1 MALVTVQ
8 RSPTPS
14 ATSSPCASEADSGEE
29 ECRSQPRSISESF
42 LTVKGAAL
50 FLPRGN
56 GSSTPRISHRRN
68 KHAGDLQQHLQ
79 AMFIL
84 LRPEDNIRLAV
95 RLESTYQNRTRYMVV
110 VSTNGRQDTEESIVL
125 GMDFSSND
133 SSTCT
138 MGLVLPLWSDTL
150 IHLDGDGGFSVSTD
164 NRVHIFKPVS
174 VQAMWSALQ
183 SLHKACEVA
192 RINNYYPGSLF
203 LTWVSYY
210 ESHIN
215 SDQSSVNEWNAMQDV
230 QSHRPDSPALFTDV
244 PTERERTERL
254 IKTKLREIMMQ
265 KDLENIT
272 SKEIRTELEMQM
284 VCNLREFKEFI
295 DNEMIVILGQMDSPT
310 QIFDHVFL
318 GSEWNASNLEDLQ
331 NRGVRYI
338 LNVTREI
345 DNFFPGLFEYHNIR
359 VYDEEATDLLAYW
372 NDTYKFISKAKK
384 TGSKCL
390 VHCKMGVSR
399 SASTVIAY
407 AMKEYGWNL
416 DRAYDYVKER
426 RTVTKPNPSFMRQL
440 EEYQGILLASKQRH
454 NKLWRSH
461 SDSDL
466 SDHHE
471 PICKSGLELNKK
483 EITTSADQISEAK
496 TNDNQQP
503 MSPIYSAELDREQQL
518 PEDANMIEEMCVKE
532 GRIHLEFTCRDFH
545 TEQMEDKLNLNNI
558 NGCTAGCCVDSVP
571 PDNCHAS
578 EALMQLQHPLEITEF
593 PDLTVDDLE
602 KDALKPDMNVHLV
615 PMEEFTSC
623 LKDFPQSPNQ
633 NSPSLHQNPQP
644 AVTDLSTDR
653 IDFFSA
659 LEKFVELS
667 QESRSRTCSHSRAEE
682 QGSGRNGV
690 SRVPV
695 LEVSPAA
702 DGGVDARRNSS
713 GNSPQA
719 SDDSS
724 TDEEQQK
731 EVPELPSTGHL
742 TRSHSENAISVKEI
756 ITEIESINQGA
767 GPAQQKEGSANLA
780 QTPKRNT
787 VHDLP
792 VEAIWASEKVEQSE
806 GASAGHQEKEKDPL
820 QAEQEAAPSLQAASG
835 KSDLEEGSPG
845 GEQQEPHG
853 SINPKPKWCPGSVR
867 RATLE
872 FEERLRQ
879 EQEHQH
885 ASPVCVLP
893 TRKNSR
899 NDSPAAEL
907 LLRGKS
913 EELPLEL
920 APEGDKVQG
929 PGTEEL
935 LPPPGAG
942 LPAPLASPALESSPA
957 EPSPEQGGMA
967 QECRTVVSF
976 DGTEEPSLPS
986 LPTKRIEI
994 IEYAP
999 PVKSAERPDAS
1010 CEQSGLATATPS
1022 LDENLNPSLCSEKA
1036 PTCLR
1041 ALTLVNLSLPEHAV
1055 HKQATSTAG
1064 SPSKEGAGLSV
1075 HLGAASPSAQV
1086 TSTPSASLDR
1096 SSYPY
1101 VIHLEG
1107 VTEQSTGTDDEPV
1120 TPCGVEGDATLPFR
1134 DEPKPLCRGGA
1145 STSRQLSGKDFT
1157 SQCAEN
1163 MDLVDISFLCYGLP
1177 HSSSSHSVEERS
1189 NSPGLVKQRA
1199 KEIEARIR
1207 HAGLTTP
1214 SHMKRS
1220 ASLAKL
1226 DCLDLS
1232 KDDLSERESAS
1243 SDANPVLLTCV
1254 ALSRGFREGSLE
1266 RGSESACGKHRLSSP
1281 EPAKHFV
1288 EQLRTAEC
1296 IAQSKPVERPL
1307 AQYAK
1312 ECGSSQQSLF
1322 SGTDPTWTSSEESP
1336 PLLQVQVLDSLSLA
1350 RGLAVAPRQ
1359 QHGRTHPLRR
1369 LKKTNDKKRTTN
1381 PLYNTM

>member
-1 MALVTVQ
+1 MIPYFSDNAVI
-8 RSPTPS
+8 
-14 ATSSPCASEADSGEE
+14 
-29 ECRSQPRSISESF
+29 SQGAIAQLISESF

-192 RINNYYPGSLF
+192 RSNNYYPGSLF

-384 TGSKCL
+384 NGSKCL

-471 PICKSGLELNKK
+471 PICKAGLELNKK

-518 PEDANMIEEMCVKE
+518 PEDANMIEDVCVKE
-532 GRIHLEFTCRDFH
+532 RRIHLEFTCRDFH
-545 TEQMEDKLNLNNI
+545 AEQMEDKLNLNNI
-558 NGCTAGCCVDSVP
+558 NGC
-571 PDNCHAS
+571 
-578 EALMQLQHPLEITEF
+578 LQ
-593 PDLTVDDLE
+593 
-602 KDALKPDMNVHLV
+602 
-615 PMEEFTSC
+615 
-623 LKDFPQSPNQ
+623 
-633 NSPSLHQNPQP
+633 QNPQP
-644 AVTDLSTDR
+644 EVTDLSTDR

-667 QESRSRTCSHSRAEE
+667 QESRSRTCSHSRPEE
-682 QGSGRNGV
+682 QGTGRNGV
-690 SRVPV
+690 SRVPM
-695 LEVSPAA
+695 LEVPPAA
-702 DGGVDARRNSS
+702 DGGADARRNSP

-731 EVPELPSTGHL
+731 EVPEVPGAGHL

-767 GPAQQKEGSANLA
+767 GPAQQKEGSANLS

-792 VEAIWASEKVEQSE
+792 VEVIWASEKLEQSE
-806 GASAGHQEKEKDPL
+806 GTCAGHQEKEKDPL
-820 QAEQEAAPSLQAASG
+820 PTEQEEAPSLQLSSG
-835 KSDLEEGSPG
+835 KSDLEESSSG
-845 GEQQEPHG
+845 GEQQEPRG
-853 SINPKPKWCPGSVR
+853 SINPEPKWCPGSVR

-885 ASPVCVLP
+885 TAPACTLP

-907 LLRGKS
+907 LPRGKS
-913 EELPLEL
+913 EEPPLEL
-920 APEGDKVQG
+920 ALEGDKAQG
-929 PGTEEL
+929 AEEL
-935 LPPPGAG
+935 LLPPGAEQPVG
-942 LPAPLASPALESSPA
+942 RHLPAPLGPRAQESLPA
-957 EPSPEQGGMA
+957 EPSPGREGAA
-967 QECRTVVSF
+967 QEHRTVISF

-986 LPTKRIEI
+986 LLPKRIEI
-994 IEYAP
+994 IEYTLT
-999 PVKSAERPDAS
+999 VKPAEQRPDTS
-1010 CEQSGLATATPS
+1010 CEQGGLAAATP
-1022 LDENLNPSLCSEKA
+1022 
-1036 PTCLR
+1036 
-1041 ALTLVNLSLPEHAV
+1041 V
-1055 HKQATSTAG
+1055 
-1064 SPSKEGAGLSV
+1064 
-1075 HLGAASPSAQV
+1075 
-1086 TSTPSASLDR
+1086 
-1096 SSYPY
+1096 
-1101 VIHLEG
+1101 
-1107 VTEQSTGTDDEPV
+1107 
-1120 TPCGVEGDATLPFR
+1120 FR
-1134 DEPKPLCRGGA
+1134 
-1145 STSRQLSGKDFT
+1145 
-1157 SQCAEN
+1157 
-1163 MDLVDISFLCYGLP
+1163 
-1177 HSSSSHSVEERS
+1177 
-1189 NSPGLVKQRA
+1189 
-1199 KEIEARIR
+1199 
-1207 HAGLTTP
+1207 
-1214 SHMKRS
+1214 
-1220 ASLAKL
+1220 
-1226 DCLDLS
+1226 
-1232 KDDLSERESAS
+1232 
-1243 SDANPVLLTCV
+1243 
-1254 ALSRGFREGSLE
+1254 
-1266 RGSESACGKHRLSSP
+1266 
-1281 EPAKHFV
+1281 
-1288 EQLRTAEC
+1288 
-1296 IAQSKPVERPL
+1296 
-1307 AQYAK
+1307 
-1312 ECGSSQQSLF
+1312 
-1322 SGTDPTWTSSEESP
+1322 
-1336 PLLQVQVLDSLSLA
+1336 
-1350 RGLAVAPRQ
+1350 
-1359 QHGRTHPLRR
+1359 
-1369 LKKTNDKKRTTN
+1369 
-1381 PLYNTM
+1381 

>member
-192 RINNYYPGSLF
+192 RSNNYYPGSLF

-384 TGSKCL
+384 NGSKCL

-471 PICKSGLELNKK
+471 PICKAGLELNKK

-518 PEDANMIEEMCVKE
+518 PEDTNMIEDVCVKE
-532 GRIHLEFTCRDFH
+532 RRIHLEFTCRDFH
-545 TEQMEDKLNLNNI
+545 AEQMEDKLNLNNI
-558 NGCTAGCCVDSVP
+558 NGCT
-571 PDNCHAS
+571 
-578 EALMQLQHPLEITEF
+578 
-593 PDLTVDDLE
+593 
-602 KDALKPDMNVHLV
+602 
-615 PMEEFTSC
+615 
-623 LKDFPQSPNQ
+623 
-633 NSPSLHQNPQP
+633 
-644 AVTDLSTDR
+644 
-653 IDFFSA
+653 
-659 LEKFVELS
+659 
-667 QESRSRTCSHSRAEE
+667 
-682 QGSGRNGV
+682 
-690 SRVPV
+690 
-695 LEVSPAA
+695 
-702 DGGVDARRNSS
+702 
-713 GNSPQA
+713 
-719 SDDSS
+719 
-724 TDEEQQK
+724 
-731 EVPELPSTGHL
+731 EVPELPGAGHL

-756 ITEIESINQGA
+756 ITEIESINQGV
-767 GPAQQKEGSANLA
+767 GPAQQKEGSANLS
-780 QTPKRNT
+780 QTPKRNM

-792 VEAIWASEKVEQSE
+792 VEVIWASEKLEQSE
-806 GASAGHQEKEKDPL
+806 GACAGHQEKEKDPL
-820 QAEQEAAPSLQAASG
+820 PAEQEEAPSLQLSSG
-835 KSDLEEGSPG
+835 KSDLEESSSG
-845 GEQQEPHG
+845 GEQQEPRG
-853 SINPKPKWCPGSVR
+853 SVNPEPKWCPGSVR

-885 ASPVCVLP
+885 TAPACTLL

-907 LLRGKS
+907 LPRGKS
-913 EELPLEL
+913 EEPPLEL
-920 APEGDKVQG
+920 ALEGDKVQG
-929 PGTEEL
+929 PGAEEPL
-935 LPPPGAG
+935 LPPGAEQPVG
-942 LPAPLASPALESSPA
+942 RHLPAPLGPPAQESLPT
-957 EPSPEQGGMA
+957 EPSPGQEGAA
-967 QECRTVVSF
+967 QERRTVVSF

-986 LPTKRIEI
+986 LLPRRIEI
-994 IEYAP
+994 IEYTLTVRP
-999 PVKSAERPDAS
+999 AEQRPDTS
-1010 CEQSGLATATPS
+1010 CEQGGLATATPS
-1022 LDENLNPSLCSEKA
+1022 LDENLNPSVCLEKA
-1036 PTCLR
+1036 P
-1041 ALTLVNLSLPEHAV
+1041 ADPSPPEHTV
-1055 HKQATSTAG
+1055 RKQAAFTVG
-1064 SPSKEGAGLSV
+1064 SPSEEGGGISA
-1075 HLGAASPSAQV
+1075 HLGVASPSAQV
-1086 TSTPSASLDR
+1086 TCPPPGSLEPSP
-1096 SSYPY
+1096 YPY

-1107 VTEQSTGTDDEPV
+1107 VTEQSMSTDDEPV
-1120 TPCGVEGDATLPFR
+1120 TPCGTEGDATLPFR
-1134 DEPKPLCRGGA
+1134 DGPKPLSGGGA
-1145 STSRQLSGKDFT
+1145 GVSRQLSSEDFT
-1157 SQCAEN
+1157 RQHAEN
-1163 MDLVDISFLCYGLP
+1163 MDFLDISFLCYSLP
-1177 HSSSSHSVEERS
+1177 HSSSSRSVEERS
-1189 NSPGLVKQRA
+1189 SSPGLVKQRA

-1232 KDDLSERESAS
+1232 KDDLHERESAS

-1254 ALSRGFREGSLE
+1254 ALGRGFCGGSFE
-1266 RGSESACGKHRLSSP
+1266 KGSESACGKHLLSSP
-1281 EPAKHFV
+1281 EPTKHFV

-1312 ECGSSQQSLF
+1312 ECSSSQQSLC
-1322 SGTDPTWTSSEESP
+1322 SSADLTWTSSGEGP
-1336 PLLQVQVLDSLSLA
+1336 PLLQVQVLDSLSPSQA
-1350 RGLAVAPRQ
+1350 LAVAPRQ

>member
-1 MALVTVQ
+1 
-8 RSPTPS
+8 
-14 ATSSPCASEADSGEE
+14 EADSGEE

-56 GSSTPRISHRRN
+56 GSSAPRISHRRN

-192 RINNYYPGSLF
+192 RSNNYYPGSLF

-345 DNFFPGLFEYHNIR
+345 DNFFPGVFEYHNIR

-384 TGSKCL
+384 NGSKCL

-483 EITTSADQISEAK
+483 EITTSADQISDAK

-503 MSPIYSAELDREQQL
+503 MSPVYPAELDREQQH
-518 PEDANMIEEMCVKE
+518 PEDANLIEEPCVKE
-532 GRIHLEFTCRDFH
+532 RRVHLEFTCRDFH
-545 TEQMEDKLNLNNI
+545 AEQIEDKLNLNNI
-558 NGCTAGCCVDSVP
+558 NGCPVGCCVDSIP

-602 KDALKPDMNVHLV
+602 KDALKPDMNVHLL
-615 PMEEFTSC
+615 PMEEFTTC
-623 LKDFPQSPNQ
+623 FPQSPNQ
-633 NSPSLHQNPQP
+633 NSPSPQQVPQP
-644 AVTDLSTDR
+644 EVSELSTDR

-667 QESRSRTCSHSRAEE
+667 QESRSRTCSHSRTEE
-682 QGSGRNGV
+682 QGGGRNGI
-690 SRVPV
+690 SKGST
-695 LEVSPAA
+695 LEVPPAA
-702 DGGVDARRNSS
+702 DGATDTQRSSS

-731 EVPELPSTGHL
+731 EVPELPGTDHL
-742 TRSHSENAISVKEI
+742 TRSPSENAISVKEI

-767 GPAQQKEGSANLA
+767 GPAQQKEGSTNHT

-787 VHDLP
+787 VHELP
-792 VEAIWASEKVEQSE
+792 VEVAWTSERLEQSE
-806 GASAGHQEKEKDPL
+806 GACAGHQEKEKDPL
-820 QAEQEAAPSLQAASG
+820 QAEQEGGSSLQLPPC
-835 KSDLEEGSPG
+835 KWDLEGSSPAA
-845 GEQQEPHG
+845 EQHEPREQ
-853 SINPKPKWCPGSVR
+853 NVAPEPKWCPGSVR

-872 FEERLRQ
+872 FERLRQ

-885 ASPVCVLP
+885 ASPGCAP
-893 TRKNSR
+893 PARKNSR

-907 LLRGKS
+907 LPRGKS
-913 EELPLEL
+913 EEPEP
-920 APEGDKVQG
+920 APESDKV
-929 PGTEEL
+929 PSPIAVE
-935 LPPPGAG
+935 LPPPGAEQPAERPPS
-942 LPAPLASPALESSPA
+942 LPAASAARELRLE
-957 EPSPEQGGMA
+957 
-967 QECRTVVSF
+967 QEATAHERRTVVSF
-976 DGTEEPSLPS
+976 DGTEEPALPS
-986 LPTKRIEI
+986 LLPKRIEI
-994 IEYAP
+994 IEYTPTLKPAEQGGLGPAVP
-999 PVKSAERPDAS
+999 P
-1010 CEQSGLATATPS
+1010 
-1022 LDENLNPSLCSEKA
+1022 LDENLNPSLCSEKV
-1036 PTCLR
+1036 PTCLQ
-1041 ALTLVNLSLPEHAV
+1041 ALML
-1055 HKQATSTAG
+1055 
-1064 SPSKEGAGLSV
+1064 
-1075 HLGAASPSAQV
+1075 
-1086 TSTPSASLDR
+1086 
-1096 SSYPY
+1096 
-1101 VIHLEG
+1101 
-1107 VTEQSTGTDDEPV
+1107 
-1120 TPCGVEGDATLPFR
+1120 ATLSPPEPARPSSEDAAGQR
-1134 DEPKPLCRGGA
+1134 DEDVAL
-1145 STSRQLSGKDFT
+1145 L
-1157 SQCAEN
+1157 
-1163 MDLVDISFLCYGLP
+1163 DISFLCYGLP
-1177 HSSSSHSVEERS
+1177 HSSSSRSVEERGD
-1189 NSPGLVKQRA
+1189 SPGLVKQRA

-1243 SDANPVLLTCV
+1243 SNANPVLLTCV
-1254 ALSRGFREGSLE
+1254 ALGRSFCRGTSEGGLEVPCEKHCDASL
-1266 RGSESACGKHRLSSP
+1266 
-1281 EPAKHFV
+1281 PALQDPKPTKHFV
-1288 EQLRTAEC
+1288 EQLRTTEC

-1312 ECGSSQQSLF
+1312 ECGSSQQGPF
-1322 SGTDPTWTSSEESP
+1322 PGADPAWTSSGEGP
-1336 PLLQVQVLDSLSLA
+1336 PLLPGHLVDSLSPA
-1350 RGLAVAPRQ
+1350 PSIAVAPRQ

>member
-1 MALVTVQ
+1 MIPYFSDNAVI
-8 RSPTPS
+8 
-14 ATSSPCASEADSGEE
+14 
-29 ECRSQPRSISESF
+29 SQGAIAQLISESF

-471 PICKSGLELNKK
+471 PICKPGLELNKK

-545 TEQMEDKLNLNNI
+545 AEQMEDKLNLNNI

-806 GASAGHQEKEKDPL
+806 GASAGHQEKEKDLL

-845 GEQQEPHG
+845 GEQQESHG

-986 LPTKRIEI
+986 LPAKRIEI

-1010 CEQSGLATATPS
+1010 CEQSGLATAIPS

-1145 STSRQLSGKDFT
+1145 GTSRQLSGKDFT

-1177 HSSSSHSVEERS
+1177 HSSSSRSVEERS